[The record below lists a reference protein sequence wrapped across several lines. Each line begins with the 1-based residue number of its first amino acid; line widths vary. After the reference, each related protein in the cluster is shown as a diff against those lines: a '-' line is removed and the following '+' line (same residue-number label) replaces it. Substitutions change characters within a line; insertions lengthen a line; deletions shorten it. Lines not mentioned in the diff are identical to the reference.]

1 MEKKWYSLE
10 SGEKVPL
17 LKTAFSITV
26 RGIMKS
32 ILDES
37 FDDDQLL
44 DKVIAADLSALDEL
58 AVSS

>member
-1 MEKKWYSLE
+1 
-10 SGEKVPL
+10 
-17 LKTAFSITV
+17 
-26 RGIMKS
+26 MKS

>member
-1 MEKKWYSLE
+1 
-10 SGEKVPL
+10 
-17 LKTAFSITV
+17 
-26 RGIMKS
+26 MKS

-37 FDDDQLL
+37 FDDQLL

>member
-1 MEKKWYSLE
+1 MEKKWSSLE

-37 FDDDQLL
+37 FDDQLL